1 MDIKKEALRPVFRFL
16 TYNWKLG
23 LFLILL
29 VGIPRFIL
37 VLDANASSGGYGT
50 VSIIFLIMWVVPF
63 IFLSKEGRRYI
74 GIKKPTNYLWLMASF
89 FIGFVFCVLMFVC
102 AKFLYADTI
111 NNSFVY
117 ISRSYTIPGD
127 ALVVNKFMFFA
138 MFSLVGMTY
147 SPIGEELFYRGVV
160 HGSFVDQ
167 FGGETKASIFDSL
180 AFALTHL
187 AHFGIVYNMGGW
199 EFLPVPAIMWVVGMF
214 ILSQL
219 LFLCK
224 QKTDSILGA
233 IIGHAGYNVG
243 MMYVIFYHIF

>member
-1 MDIKKEALRPVFRFL
+1 MGIEKEALRPLFRFL

-23 LFLILL
+23 VFLVLLF
-29 VGIPRFIL
+29 GIPRFIM
-37 VLDANASSGGYGT
+37 VLDANASGGYGT

-63 IFLSKEGRRYI
+63 IFLSKDGKKYI
-74 GIKKPTNYLWLMASF
+74 GIKKPVNYYWLIASF
-89 FIGFVFCVLMFVC
+89 FIGFAFCALMFIC

-117 ISRSYTIPGD
+117 ISRSYTIPGE
-127 ALVVNKFMFFA
+127 ALAANKLMFFA
-138 MFSLVGMTY
+138 MFSLVGMTF
-147 SPIGEELFYRGVV
+147 SPIGEELFYRGVI

-167 FGGETKASIFDSL
+167 FGETKASIFDSL

-187 AHFGIVYNMGGW
+187 AHFGIVYNMDKW
-199 EFLPVPAIMWVVGMF
+199 EFLPVPAILWVSGMF
-214 ILSQL
+214 ILCQL

-224 QKTDSILGA
+224 QKTGSILGA